1 MLELPRFIEV
11 LRTSSSTPRV
21 VHNHEHGLVCGV
33 FWCLRAEWVAGQKL
47 AEPPLI
53 IALAAEAEIRCK
65 ACVSETDMFS
75 LMGPVRIG
83 RAHTLPTAVAVLITQ
98 QAELNDFKF

>member
-11 LRTSSSTPRV
+11 LRTSSATPRV

-33 FWCLRAEWVAGQKL
+33 CWCLRAECVAGQKL

-65 ACVSETDMFS
+65 SSWPKSSSMC
-75 LMGPVRIG
+75 
-83 RAHTLPTAVAVLITQ
+83 Q
-98 QAELNDFKF
+98 